1 MALGSTNLLY
11 QHRQVLFHVE
21 SPAVSKTF
29 IHHTPEYSTR
39 RVIDRPAMDPA
50 KHDYSPSRFLKYHRY
65 TVGLATGQPDSQS
78 LKSWK
83 TYHNYMKK
91 VSLEF
96 VSVLSTGLGLFLLST
111 IQVSAQP
118 LVKNTP
124 TGSLT
129 DGANISINPEE
140 PLPANGTVSVSTE
153 GVTDTDMNII
163 PPEGVTVIISNDTAT
178 VTNQEVDI
186 ATAEGEDEGGDAED
200 EGGDAGDEGDEGDP
214 GGGDGE
220 EDEGG
225 EPGEGS
231 QLPLPGFGSGEGSGS
246 NIGSN
251 GASNGGGGGFR

>member
-1 MALGSTNLLY
+1 
-11 QHRQVLFHVE
+11 
-21 SPAVSKTF
+21 
-29 IHHTPEYSTR
+29 
-39 RVIDRPAMDPA
+39 
-50 KHDYSPSRFLKYHRY
+50 
-65 TVGLATGQPDSQS
+65 
-78 LKSWK
+78 
-83 TYHNYMKK
+83 MKK
-91 VSLEF
+91 VALEF
-96 VSVLSTGLGLFLLST
+96 VSVLITGLGLFLLST

-118 LVKNTP
+118 LVKDTP

-186 ATAEGEDEGGDAED
+186 ATAEGEDEG
-200 EGGDAGDEGDEGDP
+200 DEGDT

-225 EPGEGS
+225 EE
-231 QLPLPGFGSGEGSGS
+231 ED
-246 NIGSN
+246 
-251 GASNGGGGGFR
+251 GAFE